1 MSIEMSTAKDMFQDI
16 TIETLKALT
25 EPTAVNPQSEAGEA
39 ALKGSI
45 IDTVQVISHIR
56 YEWFVFILSGFLF
69 VRL

>member
-56 YEWFVFILSGFLF
+56 
-69 VRL
+69 